1 MFQRSIIF
9 AAVAAGTAA
18 GPMLRGD
25 REIFVSP
32 CTQRDDKTQS
42 NIMNQNPQET
52 PWQLLPALKS
62 QLVPICSLSLVV
74 LISFGI
80 AVSFDFV
87 NWDDPWYVTHNPLVK
102 SWHPENLQKIT
113 TQVVTRNYAP
123 LTIFSF
129 LVDHSLFGQW
139 AGGYHL
145 TNILLHLFNTILVF
159 LLVTRL
165 TQNRLVGWATA
176 AVFAIHPV
184 QVETV
189 VWISSRKGLM
199 SGTFMLASLW
209 YWLRKERT
217 LQQNTCGFLFFIG
230 ALLSKALAVIVPAIV
245 FCFDFWVAKVPF
257 REAVK
262 KQIFPGCCAVLLLLI
277 TMLAQTSELGG
288 VRDHFG
294 MSKMEILSVD
304 TVIMSKYIQML
315 LWPEVRSVLYDPP
328 TSGISGNIAISL
340 FCWLV
345 AAVLFVR
352 MGKRQPL
359 ILFAG
364 ATFVLL
370 LLPVLNLFP
379 ITTLMNDRYLYLPC
393 IPFFALVFCAVMQ
406 LLELLKQW
414 MRVTLFRK
422 KQVSGYLVPAIFG
435 VLVLGLLTRYSLLTE
450 QYLYVWK
457 DGLTLWQYTSQ
468 QVPQLPVVQIQL
480 ANSYHSQGEHAR
492 AIAIIKQAMQDLN
505 PDELDR
511 QRMEQKVRDWEQL
524 K

>member
-1 MFQRSIIF
+1 M
-9 AAVAAGTAA
+9 T
-18 GPMLRGD
+18 
-25 REIFVSP
+25 
-32 CTQRDDKTQS
+32 
-42 NIMNQNPQET
+42 NIMNQNQQEA
-52 PWQLLPALKS
+52 PWQLFPALRS
-62 QLVPICSLSLVV
+62 QLVPIFSLGLVV

-102 SWHPENLQKIT
+102 SWHPDNLQKIT

-139 AGGYHL
+139 AGGYHF
-145 TNILLHLFNTILVF
+145 TNILLHLFNTVLVF

-189 VWISSRKGLM
+189 VWISSRKGLL

-209 YWLRKERT
+209 YWLRKDRT
-217 LQQNTCGFLFFIG
+217 LQQNTCGFIFFIC
-230 ALLSKALAVIVPAIV
+230 ALLSKALAVILPAII

-304 TVIMSKYIQML
+304 TVIMSKYVQML
-315 LWPEVRSVLYDPP
+315 LWPEARSVLYDPP
-328 TSGISGNIAISL
+328 TSGISWEIVISL
-340 FCWLV
+340 SCWLV

-364 ATFVLL
+364 ATFLLL

-393 IPFFALVFCAVMQ
+393 IPFFALVFCAVMH
-406 LLELLKQW
+406 LLELMRQQILVIWLK
-414 MRVTLFRK
+414 RK
-422 KQVSGYLVPAIFG
+422 QISGYLVPAIFG
-435 VLVLGLLTRYSLLTE
+435 VLVLALLTRYSLLTE
-450 QYLYVWK
+450 RYLFVWK

-480 ANSYHSQGEHAR
+480 ANSYHSRGDHAR
-492 AIAIIKQAMQDLN
+492 AIAIIKQAMQNLS

-511 QRMEQKVRDWEQL
+511 QRMEQKIREWEQL

>member
-1 MFQRSIIF
+1 M
-9 AAVAAGTAA
+9 T
-18 GPMLRGD
+18 
-25 REIFVSP
+25 
-32 CTQRDDKTQS
+32 
-42 NIMNQNPQET
+42 NQNQQT
-52 PWQLLPALKS
+52 LPWQLFQAIRNQK
-62 QLVPICSLSLVV
+62 VPIISLGLTV

-80 AVSFDFV
+80 AISFDFV
-87 NWDDPWYVTHNPLVK
+87 NWDDPWYVIHNPLVK
-102 SWHPENLQKIT
+102 SWDPDNLQKIA

-123 LTIFSF
+123 LTVFSF
-129 LVDHSLFGQW
+129 LVDHSLYGMW

-145 TNILLHLFNTILVF
+145 TNILLHLVNSILVF

-165 TQNRLVGWATA
+165 TQNRLIGWATA

-189 VWISSRKGLM
+189 VWISSRKGLL
-199 SGTFMLASLW
+199 SGAFILASLW
-209 YWLRKERT
+209 YWLRKDRT
-217 LQQNTCGFLFFIG
+217 LEQNTCGFLCFVF

-245 FCFDFWVAKVPF
+245 FCFDYWVAKVPF

-262 KQIFPGCCAVLLLLI
+262 RQIFPGCCALLLLVI

-294 MSKMEILSVD
+294 MSKLEILSVD

-315 LWPEVRSVLYDPP
+315 LWPETRSVLYDPP
-328 TSGISGNIAISL
+328 TSGISLNIIIS
-340 FCWLV
+340 FGVWLI

-370 LLPVLNLFP
+370 LIPVLNLFP

-393 IPFFALVFCAVMQ
+393 IPFFALLFSACLQ
-406 LLELLKQW
+406 LLELL
-414 MRVTLFRK
+414 RVRILK
-422 KQVSGYLVPAIFG
+422 PLLSPKPISGYLVPGIFG
-435 VLVLGLLTRYSLLTE
+435 VLVLFLLTRYSLLTE
-450 QYLYVWK
+450 RYLTIWK
-457 DGLTLWQYTSQ
+457 DGLSLWRYTSQ

-480 ANSYHSQGEHAR
+480 ANSYHSQGESER
-492 AIAIIKQAMQDLN
+492 AIAIIKRALRDTN

-511 QRMEQKVRDWEQL
+511 QRMEQKIQEWERL